1 MEKTDSL
8 IKGNI
13 RRVLTLS
20 LRKTLD
26 DRMKNHLKMGWPEMS
41 CREFEKECIELER
54 AREERREEMA
64 KSTKAKVNQPPPRR
78 HVRQARINAVY
89 EDSELS
95 SDEDL
100 TITDSS
106 DEEIDEEALHW
117 VNRME
122 QVKKHY
128 VNRGKNQAV
137 LHAWKPPSSH
147 KPQATWVNMRDLFRF
162 VIVNTMLLTPVL
174 AGL

>member
-64 KSTKAKVNQPPPRR
+64 KSTKAKVNQLPPRR
-78 HVRQARINAVY
+78 HVRQA
-89 EDSELS
+89 
-95 SDEDL
+95 
-100 TITDSS
+100 
-106 DEEIDEEALHW
+106 
-117 VNRME
+117 
-122 QVKKHY
+122 
-128 VNRGKNQAV
+128 
-137 LHAWKPPSSH
+137 
-147 KPQATWVNMRDLFRF
+147 
-162 VIVNTMLLTPVL
+162 
-174 AGL
+174 